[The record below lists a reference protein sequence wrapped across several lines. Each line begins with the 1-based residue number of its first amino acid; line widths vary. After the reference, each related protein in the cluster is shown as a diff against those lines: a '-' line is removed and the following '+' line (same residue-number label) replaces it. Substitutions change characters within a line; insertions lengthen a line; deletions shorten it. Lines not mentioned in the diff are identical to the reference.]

1 MAMFGNTFGVDPET
15 QQAIS
20 RYAAMPATSAQPAQ
34 DHKFFGKGGTGRA
47 IAGYIGDYLAQIGG
61 AQPLYAPAVQHQ
73 RDLADAQRE
82 QQAKLAQWVW
92 QQQYS
97 ANNPEPTEQQ
107 KNYQYYS
114 HLSPQEQ
121 AVYNQSRQGDP
132 YVNTVLPNGFIYTGP
147 ASQMGSA
154 LRGDNPPSAPVGR
167 LTPIEPTT
175 QNTPAPQIGSN
186 GFPASLTLQQYQA
199 TVNALGKDKT
209 DAWMQRYGIRIGN

>member
-15 QQAIS
+15 QKAVSQ
-20 RYAAMPATSAQPAQ
+20 YAAMPATSAQPAQ
-34 DHKFFGKGGTGRA
+34 DHKFFGKNGTGRA
-47 IAGYIGDYLAQIGG
+47 IAGYIGDYLAQLGG
-61 AQPLYAPAVQHQ
+61 AQPLYAPAVQRQ

-92 QQQYS
+92 QQQYA

-132 YVNTVLPNGFIYTGP
+132 YVNTTLPNNQFYSGP
-147 ASQMGSA
+147 ASQLGTVLGGQSH
-154 LRGDNPPSAPVGR
+154 V
-167 LTPIEPTT
+167 
-175 QNTPAPQIGSN
+175 PQVSDE
-186 GFPASLTLQQYQA
+186 ASY
-199 TVNALGKDKT
+199 NALPAGASYMDPS
-209 DAWMQRYGIRIGN
+209 GHIRTKGGTGGNVSGNFHQ